1 MPHQTILTLPF
12 VATESGN
19 EAQAKLGRQLSRIIG
34 QKIQASGQV
43 DSHFMAMRET
53 VNEKIVF
60 VNTTQKPENEDLKE
74 IAKNAKERF
83 ILFGKVGTTNKV
95 NVEACLYDA
104 EAGKL
109 VFHKQFETFAGYMFD
124 TLDEITIRVLEAMKI
139 ETNIDQRVQI
149 FKRQSDSWEAF
160 LYFMMA
166 EDDRYGLSVGVEPI
180 DPNLPMSGYLEALT
194 LDPHM
199 KDAELGLIT
208 FVIDLLQYELITPE
222 TAAEKLTQLVDLLPD
237 TEHGFETLAIV
248 KVLQGKM
255 DEAETVLKNGLKKMP
270 ESYAINSSLAELY
283 IENGSPDEALKII
296 RKLLTQS
303 LEITQLESLIELC
316 ELQQDDLNGEEWEK
330 LESQILELRAAR
342 SQKEVLQSLTV
353 IDPQRGCL
361 N

>member
-1 MPHQTILTLPF
+1 MPQQTILTLPF

-19 EAQAKLGRQLSRIIG
+19 EAQAKLGRQLARIIG
-34 QKIQASGQV
+34 QKIQASEQV
-43 DSHFMAMRET
+43 ESHFMAMRET

-60 VNTTQKPENEDLKE
+60 VNTTQKPDFDDLQE
-74 IAKNAKERF
+74 IAKNAKERY

-104 EAGKL
+104 ETGKL
-109 VFHKQFETFAGYMFD
+109 IFHKNFETFAGYMFD
-124 TLDEITIRVLEAMKI
+124 TMDEITIRVLEAMKI

-149 FKRQSDSWEAF
+149 FKRPSDSWEAF

-180 DPNLPMSGYLEALT
+180 EPNLPISGYIEALT
-194 LDPHM
+194 LDPDM

-208 FVIDLLQYELITPE
+208 FIIDLLQFEQITAE
-222 TAAEKLTQLVDLLPD
+222 QAAEHLTKLINLQPES
-237 TEHGFETLAIV
+237 EHALETLAIV
-248 KVLQGKM
+248 KVLEGKY
-255 DEAETVLKNGLKKMP
+255 DEAEAVLKNALKKLP
-270 ESYAINSSLAELY
+270 QSFAINSALAELY
-283 IENGSPDEALKII
+283 LENGHQDEALKIL
-296 RKLLTQS
+296 RNLLS
-303 LEITQLESLIELC
+303 KDLEITQLESLLELC
-316 ELQQDDLNGEEWEK
+316 ELSEDELNGDEWEK
-330 LESQILELRAAR
+330 LETEILELRAAR